1 MDRKLRHL
9 RAVEASYRHWIKRA
23 QEEFRDETVN
33 KDRAH
38 KRYDKIKVKYT
49 RKIDKLQPKIRD
61 LAVRRSELKAEG
73 GSSSIARGVLA
84 RMGGAP
90 KDLAARVRRC
100 TRCPLPAGR
109 GHAGPGGGPPADV
122 AAARRR
128 SFRFEGIPVIATY
141 PPAATLY
148 NRRLTKVVEDDI
160 TRAAKLARIP
170 RLKRSGKPR
179 PGKPVRTALS
189 SGCAVIDPEGGIL
202 LIRRADER
210 IWGCPKGTV
219 A

>member
-73 GSSSIARGVLA
+73 
-84 RMGGAP
+84 
-90 KDLAARVRRC
+90 
-100 TRCPLPAGR
+100 
-109 GHAGPGGGPPADV
+109 
-122 AAARRR
+122 
-128 SFRFEGIPVIATY
+128 
-141 PPAATLY
+141 
-148 NRRLTKVVEDDI
+148 
-160 TRAAKLARIP
+160 
-170 RLKRSGKPR
+170 
-179 PGKPVRTALS
+179 
-189 SGCAVIDPEGGIL
+189 
-202 LIRRADER
+202 
-210 IWGCPKGTV
+210 
-219 A
+219 